1 MMYPCG
7 IIKDLLPL
15 YIDDVCNEES
25 RQAVQ
30 THLSECETCRKCYEA
45 MAETDSIDG
54 AKSGDFKEL
63 EMADSLKQVKKKI
76 NNRIARIVFCVVAAA
91 VFCVAGYHLL
101 FNAAI
106 KDVSL
111 EDVTISANVY
121 SVEDLIETQKEQ
133 VIDSGSVTIS
143 LGEND
148 HSVPVAV
155 KIPDIGDA
163 YITITANT
171 IEKYQSVSVVTVKSD
186 YFLRDIRKDRKDDT
200 IYITAIK
207 TTLMNNK
214 ASTFQNNICGLEFG
228 EINRIVY
235 IADDGAE
242 TVLWSR

>member
-1 MMYPCG
+1 MYPCG

-25 RQAVQ
+25 RLAVEA
-30 THLSECETCRKCYEA
+30 HLAECETCRKCYEV
-45 MAETDSIDG
+45 MTETDSIDG

-63 EMADSLKQVKKKI
+63 EMADSLKQVKRKI
-76 NNRIARIVFCVVAAA
+76 NKRIAKIVCCVIAAA
-91 VFCVAGYHLL
+91 VFCMAGYHLL

-111 EDVTISANVY
+111 ENVSISANVY
-121 SVEDLIETQKEQ
+121 SVEELIETQKEQ
-133 VIDSGSVTIS
+133 IIDSGSVTIS

-148 HSVPVAV
+148 QSAPVAV
-155 KIPDIGDA
+155 KIPEIGDA

-186 YFLRDIRKDRKDDT
+186 YFLRDIRQDRKDDT
-200 IYITAIK
+200 IYITAFK
-207 TTLMNNK
+207 TTLMSNK
-214 ASTFQNNICGLEFG
+214 VSTFQNNICGLEFG

-235 IADDGAE
+235 VADDGAE

>member
-1 MMYPCG
+1 MYPCG

-25 RQAVQ
+25 RLAVQ
-30 THLSECETCRKCYEA
+30 THLSECEACRKCYEA
-45 MAETDSIDG
+45 MKETGSIDG
-54 AKSGDFKEL
+54 AKSRNFVEL
-63 EMADSLKQVKKKI
+63 EMADSLKQVKRKI
-76 NNRIARIVFCVVAAA
+76 NNRIAIIVFCVVAAA
-91 VFCVAGYHLL
+91 VFCMTGYHLL

-106 KDVSL
+106 KEVSL

-121 SVEDLIETQKEQ
+121 SVEELIETQKEQ
-133 VIDSGSVTIS
+133 VTDSGSVTIS

-155 KIPDIGDA
+155 KIPEIGDA

-171 IEKYQSVSVVTVKSD
+171 IEKYQSVSVITVKSD
-186 YFLRDIRKDRKDDT
+186 YFLRDIQEERVDDT

-207 TTLMNNK
+207 TTLVNNR

-228 EINRIVY
+228 EINRIIY

>member
-1 MMYPCG
+1 MYPCG

-25 RQAVQ
+25 KQAVE

-45 MAETDSIDG
+45 MRETDSIDG
-54 AKSGDFKEL
+54 AKSGDSKEL
-63 EMADSLKQVKKKI
+63 EMADSLKQVKKRI
-76 NNRIARIVFCVVAAA
+76 NNRIAKIVFCVVAAA
-91 VFCVAGYHLL
+91 VFCMAGYHLL

-121 SVEDLIETQKEQ
+121 SVEELIETQKEQ

-155 KIPDIGDA
+155 KIPEIGDA

-171 IEKYQSVSVVTVKSD
+171 IEKYQSVSIVTVKSD
-186 YFLRDIRKDRKDDT
+186 YFLRDIQEERKDDT

-214 ASTFQNNICGLEFG
+214 AGAFQNNLCGLEFG

-235 IADDGAE
+235 IANDGAE